1 MRLKTRIFSAVL
13 ACASASWLA
22 LADVPVVDLSQQPA
36 DLPQGTTVDNAG
48 APIQNNPATSDPQD
62 AAQVDDN
69 TNTVNQTYSQ
79 PQVAPAAPSI
89 DTSSLPL
96 NDRVARVEQQ
106 QQNLVNM
113 NLPQQ
118 ISDLQQQVAQLRG
131 QVQEEQHAM
140 QALTQQQ
147 QAFYKDLDNRIKQ
160 NGAIAAQSKS
170 PVAASPKASAANA
183 AAAAPAA
190 PAAPASVQLKENAA
204 FQAGIDALTKKQY
217 SSALSQFQAY
227 LKAYPNGQFAANAT
241 YWLGDIYFTQNNNK
255 QASQQ
260 FNNLIKTYPDSAKVP
275 DAQLK
280 LAVIHANSGDVATAK
295 TELQQI
301 IKDHPNSTAAQL
313 ANIRLQQLSAKG

>member
-1 MRLKTRIFSAVL
+1 MRLRIRIFSAVL
-13 ACASASWLA
+13 ACASCLA
-22 LADVPVVDLSQQPA
+22 LADAPVVDLSQQPA

-48 APIQNNPATSDPQD
+48 APIQNSPATSDPQD

-69 TNTVNQTYSQ
+69 TNTVNQSYSQ
-79 PQVAPAAPSI
+79 PQVPPATSAV

-106 QQNLVNM
+106 QQNLVSM

-140 QALTQQQ
+140 QTLTQQQ

-160 NGAIAAQSKS
+160 
-170 PVAASPKASAANA
+170 ASSAPSQTKASAISQKESAVA
-183 AAAAPAA
+183 ATPLAAP
-190 PAAPASVQLKENAA
+190 SVQLKENAA
-204 FQAGIDALTKKQY
+204 FQAGIDSLTKKQY
-217 SSALSQFQAY
+217 SQAINQFQSY
-227 LKAYPNGQFAANAT
+227 LKTYPQGQFAPNAL
-241 YWLGDIYFTQNNNK
+241 YWLGDIYFTQNNIK

-260 FNNLIKTYPDSAKVP
+260 FSNLIKTYPDSAKVP

-280 LAVIHANSGDVATAK
+280 LAVIHANSGDSASAK
-295 TELQQI
+295 TELARI

>member
-1 MRLKTRIFSAVL
+1 MRFKTRIFSAVL

-69 TNTVNQTYSQ
+69 TNTVNQSYSQ
-79 PQVAPAAPSI
+79 PQVAPAAPSV

-160 NGAIAAQSKS
+160 TGTMTQGKS
-170 PVAASPKASAANA
+170 PAAVSPKASAANA
-183 AAAAPAA
+183 APAPAVPTA
-190 PAAPASVQLKENAA
+190 PPAVQLKENAA

-217 SSALSQFQAY
+217 SQALNQFQAY

-260 FNNLIKTYPDSAKVP
+260 FTNLIKTYPDSAKVP

-301 IKDHPNSTAAQL
+301 IKAHPNSTAAQL
-313 ANIRLQQLSAKG
+313 ANIRLQQLNAKG